1 MTPADERR
9 QLIRDIIEIADR
21 ETTRIPPMMG
31 EEWLT
36 LDVTMSQFKV
46 LLLLQKEGALRVSE
60 IASALSVSQ
69 AVVTGVTDRLV
80 HRGLVERV
88 GDPHDRRV
96 VICRLTED
104 GSQLTRGLSRSGLE
118 RGRKLLGVMT
128 VDELRLLKETFDM
141 AAGVLDRVRHKLGLE
156 HVEESAERA
165 KQTDEASEHNENG
178 AA

>member
-9 QLIRDIIEIADR
+9 KLIRDIIALGDR
-21 ETTRIPPMMG
+21 EAMRMPPVIG

-46 LLLLQKEGALRVSE
+46 LVLLQKEGALRVSE
-60 IASALSVSQ
+60 IAAALAVSQ

-80 HRGLVERV
+80 HKGLVERV

-96 VICRLTED
+96 VICRLTEE
-104 GSQLTRGLSRSGLE
+104 GSQLTLSITRSSLE

-128 VDELRLLKETFDM
+128 VDELTQLKETFVM
-141 AAGVLDRVRHKLGLE
+141 ASGVIDRIRHKLGMDT
-156 HVEESAERA
+156 A
-165 KQTDEASEHNENG
+165 EASG
-178 AA
+178 DQGTSSQKQKKGVA

>member
-9 QLIRDIIEIADR
+9 KLIRDIIEVVER
-21 ETTRIPPMMG
+21 QTTRIPPMMG

-104 GSQLTRGLSRSGLE
+104 GRQLTRGVSRSGLE
-118 RGRKLLGVMT
+118 RGRKLLEVMT

-156 HVEESAERA
+156 PVEEDAGGAKPGEAAEP
-165 KQTDEASEHNENG
+165 NENG

>member
-9 QLIRDIIEIADR
+9 KLIRDIIALADR
-21 ETTRIPPMMG
+21 ETTRMPPMMG

-60 IASALSVSQ
+60 IARALGVSQ

-80 HRGLVERV
+80 HRGLAERV

-96 VICRLTED
+96 VICRLTEE
-104 GSQLTRGLSRSGLE
+104 GSRLTYGLSRSGLE
-118 RGRKLLGVMT
+118 RGRKLLEVMT
-128 VDELRLLKETFDM
+128 VEELTQLKEAFEM
-141 AAGVLDRVRHKLGLE
+141 AVHVIDRIRHKLGMDTPDSVDPFGGSETALQE
-156 HVEESAERA
+156 H
-165 KQTDEASEHNENG
+165 KNG
-178 AA
+178 AS